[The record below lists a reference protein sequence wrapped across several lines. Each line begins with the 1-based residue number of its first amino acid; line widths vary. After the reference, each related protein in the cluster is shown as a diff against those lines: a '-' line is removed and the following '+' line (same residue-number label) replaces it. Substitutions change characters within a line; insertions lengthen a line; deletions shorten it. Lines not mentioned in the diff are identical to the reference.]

1 MTEEQRRERVER
13 VRDVDEVMVQFHELE
28 VRRGEEQLRLRAIE
42 ARSEPEAAPGQVWPA
57 DRPLPSHYLKPQ
69 PLPCSGCRRV
79 RMPDGAQAV
88 VLMAARETIVYLRCK
103 ACGHRY
109 AMPIRPAR

>member
-1 MTEEQRRERVER
+1 MTEEQRRERA
-13 VRDVDEVMVQFHELE
+13 RDVDEVVVQFQEIE
-28 VRRGEEQLRLRAIE
+28 VRRGEERLRLRAIE
-42 ARSEPEAAPGQVWPA
+42 AQSEPAPEPAPGQVWPS
-57 DRPLPSHYLKPQ
+57 DRPLPTHYLKPQ
-69 PLPCSGCRRV
+69 PLPCSACRRV

-88 VLMAARETIVYLRCK
+88 VTMALRETIVYLRCK